1 MPHAGE
7 FSMLRRD
14 MFRAILAGAGAGA
27 ASSKASARAASPDK
41 SKVAYH
47 LSDVEK
53 VAFVLGNIKNHY
65 DGTQG
70 AVEIALVVH
79 GPALAAFKIKG
90 ASAAVASR
98 FEGLVQR
105 GLTAHACAN
114 TMNGMD
120 ITLDDLLAGF
130 YSADAGGVVKLAEL
144 QGQGYAYLRP

>member
-1 MPHAGE
+1 
-7 FSMLRRD
+7 MLRRD
-14 MFRAILAGAGAGA
+14 MFRGVLAGAGAWIGLSP
-27 ASSKASARAASPDK
+27 ASTRAAAPDG

-53 VAFVLGNIKNHY
+53 VAFVLGNIRNHY
-65 DGTQG
+65 DGTRG

-79 GPALAAFKIKG
+79 GPALAAFKVRG

-98 FEGLVQR
+98 FEGLVKE

-120 ITLDDLLAGF
+120 ITLDDLLGGF

-144 QGQGYAYLRP
+144 QGRGYVYLRP